1 MKVIETST
9 AERKQETRE
18 LFDKVKPFLDDGL
31 SYNKALKQAGIMET
45 GLSWRQRAYTRDVV
59 ELAKEH
65 GY

>member
-9 AERKQETRE
+9 AERRQETRE
-18 LFDKVKPFLDDGL
+18 LFDKVKPFLDAGL
-31 SYNKALKQAGIMET
+31 SYDKALKQAGIMVT
-45 GLSWRQRAYTRDVV
+45 CRSWRQRAYTRDVV

>member
-9 AERKQETRE
+9 AERRQETRE

-31 SYNKALKQAGIMET
+31 SYDKALKQAGIMGT

>member
-9 AERKQETRE
+9 AERRQETRE

-31 SYNKALKQAGIMET
+31 SYDKALKQAGVMSAR
-45 GLSWRQRAYTRDVV
+45 SWRQRAYTRDVV